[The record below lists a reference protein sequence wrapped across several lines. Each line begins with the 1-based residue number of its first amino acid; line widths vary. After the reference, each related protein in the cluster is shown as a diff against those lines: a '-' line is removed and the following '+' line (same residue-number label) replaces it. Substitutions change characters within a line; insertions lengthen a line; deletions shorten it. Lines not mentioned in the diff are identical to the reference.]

1 MFRKIFYIL
10 LISFSILA
18 CTVNV
23 NAKELNEVSSIN
35 TLQIHHA
42 LADAE
47 CTGILGNPEDD
58 TSTAWLVQEVMG
70 YIRIIGVVLVL
81 ILSSF
86 DFTRAIIQNDAKFM
100 ARIKGHLLTRGLAI
114 LLLFMLPTIVYAL
127 LTAFGIYSSCE
138 IPNINVT
145 TIIKPF
151 IEMSVLIC

>member
-35 TLQIHHA
+35 TMQIHHA
-42 LADAE
+42 LADTE
-47 CTGILGNPEDD
+47 CKGILGDPKDPN
-58 TSTAWLVQEVMG
+58 STAWLVQEVIG
-70 YIRIIGVVLVL
+70 YIRIVGVVLVL
-81 ILSSF
+81 VLSSF

-100 ARIKGHLLTRGLAI
+100 SKVKGHLLTRVLAI
-114 LLLFMLPTIVYAL
+114 LLLFMIPTIIYVL

-138 IPNINVT
+138 IPSVEIN
-145 TIIKPF
+145 TIINPL
-151 IEMSVLIC
+151 IEMRVLL